1 MVFLQSVLQSGYSS
15 GIAAMQRFAVPNTDK
30 QRLASTIIFDYIVN
44 IKFVL
49 VYYGL
54 YRQSYPFTCTCTNIS
69 TRGWYKSWRSS
80 TWQIIFGNPYHRCA
94 IENQGFCPQTA
105 QYPATAFGSG
115 TVCTYIIGWDHRQ
128 FIIL

>member
-1 MVFLQSVLQSGYSS
+1 MDILLVSQQCNHSQCPILISKGYHPLS
-15 GIAAMQRFAVPNTDK
+15 F
-30 QRLASTIIFDYIVN
+30 FDYIVN
-44 IKFVL
+44 IEFVL